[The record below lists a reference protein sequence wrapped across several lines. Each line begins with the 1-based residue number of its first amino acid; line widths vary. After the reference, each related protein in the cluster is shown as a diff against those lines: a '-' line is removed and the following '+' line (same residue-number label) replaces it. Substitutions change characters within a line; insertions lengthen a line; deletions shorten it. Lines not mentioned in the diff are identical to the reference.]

1 VIHPWPLLG
10 SGRSVAEGAP
20 AMAGQRG
27 GGSPARVRWATPGA
41 TGYGKRRKREQGI
54 KTCSPKPG
62 IEQRR
67 RAEASTSGLGG
78 GDGVVVADGVDA
90 GALRLLGSTG
100 SFGEF
105 LRGPHGGQG
114 GRGTTGGRET
124 PRRRGSPAARSD
136 RNPGAGRG
144 ANSELRLPGVPRGL
158 GDAAAQLAGDR
169 GMAGRRGRGG
179 AGALRG
185 GAARA
190 GGARASCGCGRARW
204 GAGEGQGAFKKGW
217 PGISACARGKE
228 IPGDLAGRFG
238 AVAWSREGKERGGA
252 DGWGRSVSGGRRRAG
267 RVAGLG
273 EWG

>member
-1 VIHPWPLLG
+1 MV
-10 SGRSVAEGAP
+10 
-20 AMAGQRG
+20 GQRG
-27 GGSPARVRWATPGA
+27 GGSPARVRWARPGA

-78 GDGVVVADGVDA
+78 GDGVVVANGVDA

-105 LRGPHGGQG
+105 LRGPHGGQD
-114 GRGTTGGRET
+114 GRGTTGDRET

-158 GDAAAQLAGDR
+158 GDSAAQLAGDR
-169 GMAGRRGRGG
+169 GMEGRRGHGG
-179 AGALRG
+179 AGASRG

-238 AVAWSREGKERGGA
+238 RGCVEWIGCRGCGQVGRLGRWRGDALCGREASGLACAAR
-252 DGWGRSVSGGRRRAG
+252 WGRRGSDTGRR
-267 RVAGLG
+267 
-273 EWG
+273 

>member
-1 VIHPWPLLG
+1 
-10 SGRSVAEGAP
+10 
-20 AMAGQRG
+20 MAWWSR
-27 GGSPARVRWATPGA
+27 
-41 TGYGKRRKREQGI
+41 TGWTR
-54 KTCSPKPG
+54 
-62 IEQRR
+62 
-67 RAEASTSGLGG
+67 
-78 GDGVVVADGVDA
+78 

-105 LRGPHGGQG
+105 LRGPHGGQD
-114 GRGTTGGRET
+114 GRGTTGDRET

-158 GDAAAQLAGDR
+158 GDSAAQLAGDR
-169 GMAGRRGRGG
+169 GMAGRRGHGG
-179 AGALRG
+179 AGASRG

-267 RVAGLG
+267 RVAGLLRDAGCGSRPALAGPKWSGTRWRG
-273 EWG
+273 ERGGGGPGWAREWAAGKGEGGVGPVYHPTRMSAR